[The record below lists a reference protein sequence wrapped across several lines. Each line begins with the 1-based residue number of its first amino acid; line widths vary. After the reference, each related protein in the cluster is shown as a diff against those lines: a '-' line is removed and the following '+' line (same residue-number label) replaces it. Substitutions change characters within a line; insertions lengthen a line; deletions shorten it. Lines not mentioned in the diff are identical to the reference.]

1 MEFHE
6 KLQSLRRHRGLT
18 QEELAER
25 LFVSRTAVSKWESGR
40 GYPSIDSLK
49 AISGFFGVTIDA
61 LLSGEEVLTLAREER
76 DRSGVRTR
84 DLVFGLLDCGAGLLL
99 VLPLFGQR
107 SADSVRA
114 VALPVLT
121 GVQPYLWWLYLAL
134 ILLTVL
140 LGIGVLALRG
150 WENPLWEKHRS
161 GASLALGVLGTLL
174 FSLSHQPYA
183 AVFFLVFLSI
193 KGILLLKKP

>member
-6 KLQSLRRHRGLT
+6 KLQALRKQRGLT

-49 AISGFFGVTIDA
+49 AISGFFGVSIDA

-84 DLVFGLLDCGAGLLL
+84 DLVFGLLDCGMALLFFLPFFGEQSSGVLQEVPLLQLSGTQPYTKAAYLVFVPASILVGILTLALQNCRKHFWVRSKYTISLLL
-99 VLPLFGQR
+99 SAVCVCLFIVTR
-107 SADSVRA
+107 
-114 VALPVLT
+114 
-121 GVQPYLWWLYLAL
+121 
-134 ILLTVL
+134 
-140 LGIGVLALRG
+140 
-150 WENPLWEKHRS
+150 
-161 GASLALGVLGTLL
+161 
-174 FSLSHQPYA
+174 QPYA
-183 AVFFLVFLSI
+183 AVFTFVFLLI
-193 KGILLLKKP
+193 KAFLRMKQP